1 MEEQAVAKAEQ
12 RGAKGK
18 VVARNRNGDLHMR
31 AVRSDGWSEEERALF
46 LDNLAATCNVD
57 ASAEAAGHNGQSAKG
72 LRRRD
77 IEFRAQWDDALDTG
91 YATLEAMVLE
101 KTQQAMSAKRPMPDD
116 TSPSTVSCVADDV
129 TFKDAIALLDK
140 HRNMVIRI
148 RQGKEA
154 GNAVKAATAKESCTE
169 IIERLRVLKMRLDE
183 GE

>member
-1 MEEQAVAKAEQ
+1 MAKAGQHIE
-12 RGAKGK
+12 KGT
-18 VVARNRNGDLHMR
+18 VVARNRNGDLHLR
-31 AVRSDGWSEEERALF
+31 AVRSDGWSEEEKAQF
-46 LDNLAATCNVD
+46 LDNLAASCNVD

-77 IEFRAQWDDALDTG
+77 IEFRAQWDDALETG

-101 KTQQAMSAKRPMPDD
+101 KAQQAMSAKRVIPDNANAN
-116 TSPSTVSCVADDV
+116 TANGFDDDI

-140 HRNMVIRI
+140 HRAMVSRI

-154 GNAVKAATAKESCTE
+154 GNAVKAATAKDSYNE
-169 IIERLRVLKMRLDE
+169 IIVRMRVLKKRLDE